1 MFPVD
6 RMLLYILDLITF
18 SSFVSFLGNFAL
30 GSQFSISGP
39 LLKPLQGNSMDS
51 KQHPIY
57 REHACKYCSSV
68 LHSSYVIHL
77 KSIVVEGVDRCLVSL
92 DVPDYDLKQK
102 LNSRGFRDSLRRKS
116 MYFPQISP
124 AYLHL

>member
-30 GSQFSISGP
+30 GSHFSISGP

-51 KQHPIY
+51 KQQVKMIIQM
-57 REHACKYCSSV
+57 SSKP
-68 LHSSYVIHL
+68 L
-77 KSIVVEGVDRCLVSL
+77 L
-92 DVPDYDLKQK
+92 DIL
-102 LNSRGFRDSLRRKS
+102 
-116 MYFPQISP
+116 
-124 AYLHL
+124 